1 MEQKVELVGGADLEA
16 AIRKQRVEAK
26 AQDALAGLQQA
37 ALQAALDAGANG
49 EVPTFSQALAATNQA
64 VSKNDAKTGVG
75 GGAPGPGR
83 PKGVRNKLTNLRDAV
98 LEAFDTVGGAQ
109 YLVRLAEG
117 TQSDRAAF
125 TSLVAKVLPTQINQN
140 VEGGIKL
147 ELSWLGGR
155 SIGTTTAQIPE
166 ARTQVLDL
174 EQDSDG
180 GYRIKDPAQSPG
192 GVAEGV
198 PPAGGDSTAAPGH
211 AQSGPGDAQGR
222 ET

>member
-1 MEQKVELVGGADLEA
+1 MQSKTMTPEQGLQDAVTRAALEA
-16 AIRKQRVEAK
+16 AMPLPELEIPKFVDTNESAEKQG
-26 AQDALAGLQQA
+26 QN
-37 ALQAALDAGANG
+37 GATSPLNG
-49 EVPTFSQALAATNQA
+49 VRTPS
-64 VSKNDAKTGVG
+64 
-75 GGAPGPGR
+75 GR

-98 LEAFDTVGGAQ
+98 REAFDTVGGAA

-180 GYRIKDPAQSPG
+180 GYRIKDPAGSPA

-211 AQSGPGDAQGR
+211 AQSGPGGAQGR
-222 ET
+222 ST

>member
-1 MEQKVELVGGADLEA
+1 MQSKTMTPEQGLQEAVTRAALEA
-16 AIRKQRVEAK
+16 AMPLPELEIPKFVDTNESAEKQG
-26 AQDALAGLQQA
+26 QN
-37 ALQAALDAGANG
+37 GARSPLNG
-49 EVPTFSQALAATNQA
+49 VRTPA
-64 VSKNDAKTGVG
+64 
-75 GGAPGPGR
+75 GR
-83 PKGVRNKLTNLRDAV
+83 PKGIKNKLTNLRDAV
-98 LEAFDTVGGAQ
+98 LEAFDTVGGAE

-180 GYRIKDPAQSPG
+180 GYRIKDPAGSPA

-198 PPAGGDSTAAPGH
+198 PPAGGAAGAAGEPG
-211 AQSGPGDAQGR
+211 QNGPGDAQA
-222 ET
+222 

>member
-1 MEQKVELVGGADLEA
+1 MKPGEEQTVELLGAD
-16 AIRKQRVEAK
+16 K
-26 AQDALAGLQQA
+26 
-37 ALQAALDAGANG
+37 LQAAI
-49 EVPTFSQALAATNQA
+49 NQA
-64 VSKNDAKTGVG
+64 AMPKLEIPTLVPPHKEGEKPAQNGKKQARSPLN
-75 GGAPGPGR
+75 GAPVPAGR
-83 PKGVRNKLTNLRDAV
+83 PAGVRNKLTNLRDAV
-98 LEAFDTVGGAQ
+98 LEAFDTVGGAA

>member
-1 MEQKVELVGGADLEA
+1 MEQKVQMMSGDAL
-16 AIRKQRVEAK
+16 
-26 AQDALAGLQQA
+26 QDAINRA
-37 ALQAALDAGANG
+37 ALETALP
-49 EVPTFSQALAATNQA
+49 ELEIPTFVDTNESAEKQGQNGA
-64 VSKNDAKTGVG
+64 RSPLNGVRT
-75 GGAPGPGR
+75 PSGR

-98 LEAFDTVGGAQ
+98 LEAFDTVGGAA

-180 GYRIKDPAQSPG
+180 GYRIKDPAGSPA

-211 AQSGPGDAQGR
+211 AQSGPGDAQGGG
-222 ET
+222 T